1 MRERARRYY
10 SLHMEEIKIK
20 HKNYYLLNK
29 NDLSLYKHDWYLR
42 NKKLIRQRVRVY
54 TENLR
59 NKVVSYYS
67 KGTNSCACCG
77 EKEYNFLTLDHI
89 NNDGAEHKR
98 FLKTR
103 STRNIYIWIIKN
115 NFPPI
120 FQILCFNCN
129 CGRYYRTNNV
139 CPHQTFIGKKG
150 I

>member
-89 NNDGAEHKR
+89 NNDGAEHR
-98 FLKTR
+98 KTVPQGQLY
-103 STRNIYIWIIKN
+103 NWIIKN
-115 NFPPI
+115 NFPPG
-120 FQILCFNCN
+120 FQILCMNCN
-129 CGRYYRTNNV
+129 FAKGKDEDYI
-139 CPHQTFIGKKG
+139 CPHRRKIAETILK
-150 I
+150 